1 MFSVR
6 KLAAIDIAFL
16 GPTFVILEF
25 ALGVVGA
32 LALGLFAAF
41 RARSAS
47 GALIAAYLLSI
58 SINYV
63 PLLLH
68 AVSLRERRR
77 AREEMADEL
86 TPDPRRT
93 MRKYRRGSLLL
104 LIPLV
109 MPILAL
115 AQARRPR
122 GIR

>member
-25 ALGVVGA
+25 ALGVFGG
-32 LALGLFAAF
+32 LALGVFAAF
-41 RARSAS
+41 RARSAF

-63 PLLLH
+63 PLVAH
-68 AVSLRERRR
+68 AVSLRDRKR
-77 AREEMADEL
+77 AREEIAEEL
-86 TPDPRRT
+86 TPDPRRA
-93 MRKYRRGSLLL
+93 MRKYRRRSLLL

-109 MPILAL
+109 VPILAV

-122 GIR
+122 ILE